1 MTARVSIAAPSLERN
16 QSMTEPT
23 IIITGGSRGIGAAI
37 SQAFYTAGYKVVM
50 AGRTDTG
57 LAAALGQRARFVM
70 TDVRHPQELRAL
82 VGQALEWTGRLDVLV
97 NNAGVSA
104 WRTLAEIDEAFW
116 QDMVDTNLKSLLF
129 ACQAAASH
137 LPRGGSIINISS
149 LAGKRGSANNSVYCA
164 TKFGVNGIT
173 QSLAKE
179 LGPIGIRV
187 NAVCPVYVSTVGLED
202 ALSEKQSPTG
212 GQDTA
217 AYLAAFAAT
226 QSALGV
232 LPTAAQV
239 AETCVF
245 LASSAA
251 AAITGQ
257 CLNVDCGVMPQ

>member
-1 MTARVSIAAPSLERN
+1 
-16 QSMTEPT
+16 MTEST
-23 IIITGGSRGIGAAI
+23 ILITGGSRGIGAAI
-37 SQAFYTAGYKVVM
+37 SEAFHSAGNHVVI

-57 LAAALGQRARFVM
+57 LSASLGQRARFVA
-70 TDVRHPQELRAL
+70 TDVRHPQAL
-82 VGQALEWTGRLDVLV
+82 DSLVRQTLDWTGRLDVLV

-104 WRTLAEIDEAFW
+104 WRPLVEIDEVYW
-116 QDMVDTNLKSLLF
+116 QDMVDTNLKSVLF
-129 ACQAAASH
+129 ACQAAAPY
-137 LPRGGSIINISS
+137 LPRGGAIINISS

-179 LGPIGIRV
+179 LGPLGIRV
-187 NAVCPVYVSTVGLED
+187 NAVCPVYVSTAGLED
-202 ALSEKQSPTG
+202 ALRETHSPAG

-217 AYLAAFAAT
+217 AYLAAFATA

-239 AETCVF
+239 AATCVF

-251 AAITGQ
+251 DAITGQ